1 MIGKSIYKVP
11 DGKLVKISLDF
22 EDNKINSV
30 KITGDF
36 FLHPE
41 NGLELIEKKLVGAE
55 LSEQELVN
63 KINEATEKNNLEL
76 FGLNSEGV
84 TKAILMA
91 KENSL

>member
-11 DGKLVKISLDF
+11 DGKLVKISLEF
-22 EDNKINSV
+22 EGNKINSV

-41 NGLELIEKKLVGAE
+41 EGLELIEKNLVGVE
-55 LSEQELVN
+55 LTESELVE
-63 KINEATEKNNLEL
+63 KINEAAKVNDLEL

-84 TKAILMA
+84 AKAILMA
-91 KENSL
+91 KENPQ

>member
-11 DGKLVKISLDF
+11 EGKLLKIFLEF
-22 EDNKINSV
+22 ENNKINSV

-41 NGLELIEKKLVGAE
+41 SGLELIEKDLMGAE
-55 LSEQELVN
+55 LSEQEIVK
-63 KINEATEKNNLEL
+63 KINETVQGNNLEL
-76 FGLNSEGV
+76 FGLNPKGI

-91 KENSL
+91 KENSV